1 MEDMTLEDIKE
12 DQERRLQESQDYFDG
27 FADRVEDFRE
37 KFVDKADG
45 K

>member
-1 MEDMTLEDIKE
+1 MEDITLEDIKK

-27 FADRVEDFRE
+27 FADRVETFRE
-37 KFVDKADG
+37 ELVDKADG